1 MSAAILLPLMLA
13 VPLVGAVTAWF
24 MPSPRAGH
32 LVTVSSHTVV
42 LALALGLLAM
52 LLGGTPLTALG
63 NWLYLDD
70 LGGIV
75 LLIVAVVG
83 LTSAVY
89 SVGYLRHELHEA
101 AVRPGE
107 VRRYY
112 ALLHMFVFTMLASA
126 VAGNLGILWTAI
138 AATTIASAPLVDFY
152 GSRDPLEAAW
162 KYIVLTTAGS
172 MVALFGFLLLYQ
184 AGVHVLGRSYDFT
197 FAVMAGV
204 AGQLPAS
211 AAISAFLLVLVGFGA
226 KAGLAPMHTWLPDA
240 HSQAPSPI
248 CALLSGIE
256 LNCAMLGIFRVYAL
270 TAPAAGPARLRLA
283 LLVFGIF
290 SLLIAVTF
298 LVSQRDF
305 KRLLAYSSIEH
316 MGLIAVGLGIG
327 APLAVFGSLLQMV
340 NHAFT
345 KSLMFFATG
354 NLLLRFR
361 TRTIASVGGLARD
374 MPATAALVL
383 AGALAIAGAP
393 PFNLFVSEFS
403 IVAGAATSRQWV
415 PALVVAVLLVIGF
428 VAVVAPFNRMVFSP
442 AAPDREVAVA
452 EINRVALVP
461 AYASLVIVLVLGLW
475 VPGPLHDLIT
485 GAMKVLSP

>member
-1 MSAAILLPLMLA
+1 MSASILLPLMLA
-13 VPLVGAVTAWF
+13 VPLVGAVITWF

-32 LVTVSSHTVV
+32 VVTVSSHTVV

-248 CALLSGIE
+248 CALLSGVE
-256 LNCAMLGIFRVYAL
+256 LNCAMLGIFRVYSL
-270 TAPAAGPARLRLA
+270 TFPAAGVGHLRLA
-283 LLVFGIF
+283 LLIFGIL
-290 SLLIAVTF
+290 SVLVAVTF
-298 LVSQRDF
+298 LITQRDF

-316 MGLIAVGLGIG
+316 MGLVAVGLGVG
-327 APLAVFGSLLQMV
+327 VPLAVFGSLLQMI
-340 NHAFT
+340 NHALA

-361 TRTIASVGGLARD
+361 TREIGSVGGLARD
-374 MPATAALVL
+374 MPATAAIVL
-383 AGALAIAGAP
+383 AGGLAIAGAP
-393 PFNLFVSEFS
+393 PFNLFISEFS
-403 IVAGAATSRQWV
+403 IIGGAATSHQWV
-415 PALVVAVLLVIGF
+415 PALVVAALLVVGF
-428 VAVVAPFNRMVFSP
+428 LAILAPFNRMVFSVP
-442 AAPDREVAVA
+442 KAGNGIAAA
-452 EINRVALVP
+452 EINFVALLP
-461 AYASLVIVLVLGLW
+461 AYVTLALVLLLGFW
-475 VPGPLHDLIT
+475 IPGPLHDLLQ
-485 GAMKVLSP
+485 GAAKVLLP